1 ICCGDAFRVWKFDL
15 RQFSGLGPLVNSL
28 DSLPSGVLLLSV
40 ASARVAAAFVILP
53 VFSPQTVPPLI
64 RNAIFVSMAVLV
76 FLVQPGLQNIELT
89 GPAWAGLFAKEIM
102 IGIVIG
108 FLFALILY
116 ASEIAGQIIDGQIGM
131 TIAQIVDP
139 LTGHQTSLTGSF
151 LGRLA
156 NYVFMAS
163 GGFLFFTGA
172 LLQSYIA
179 FPINGSLVPDLSAGS
194 MHIENAFADVMAQSL
209 LFAAPA
215 LVIMLGL
222 DLALGL
228 VNRYAPQLNVFSLSL
243 SIKAWLATAMVLLIM
258 TTLVGILIDSL
269 SRRSQDII
277 AVLDAMF

>member
-1 ICCGDAFRVWKFDL
+1 M
-15 RQFSGLGPLVNSL
+15 NSL

-243 SIKAWLATAMVLLIM
+243 SIKAWLATAMVLLIL